1 MKKIILFIVFLLPII
16 SIIQCSKD
24 EFSSEYYAMIKEHRH
39 KTDSLFKYSET
50 SPFKKDKSIK
60 YTGIQWFPINPDFI
74 FKSRLI
80 KYEIPETVIVLG
92 TKGEERNQ
100 IKYGWFEF
108 DYMKKKYRIN
118 VYKYLESEITP
129 GREMLKN
136 YLAVWFRDQST
147 GRETYEVG
155 RYLEVEE
162 ESTDLNYL
170 YTLDFNKA
178 YNPYCA
184 YTPIYSCAIPRK
196 EDFLDIRI
204 EAGEKKY
211 HNY

>member
-1 MKKIILFIVFLLPII
+1 MNKKIISVLILFASLSLID
-16 SIIQCSKD
+16 CS
-24 EFSSEYYAMIKEHRH
+24 ENELGSEYFSQIQKHRRQ
-39 KTDSLFKYSET
+39 TDSLFKYSDT
-50 SPFKKDKSIK
+50 SPFKRDNSVK
-60 YTGIQWFPINPDFI
+60 YTAIKWFDVNPDFV

-80 KYEIPETVIVLG
+80 KYENPDTVIVLG

-108 DYMKKKYRIN
+108 DFNKVRYKIN
-118 VYKYLESEITP
+118 VYKYLESDITP

-136 YLAVWFRDQST
+136 YLAVWFRDQTT
-147 GRETYEVG
+147 GKETYEVG

-162 ESTDLNYL
+162 ESADPNYL
-170 YTLDFNKA
+170 YSLDFNKA

-196 EDFLDIRI
+196 EDFIDLKI

-211 HNY
+211 HK

>member
-1 MKKIILFIVFLLPII
+1 MRKKFFQLMILTLLFGLTD
-16 SIIQCSKD
+16 CSK
-24 EFSSEYYAMIKEHRH
+24 EELGTEYYSSIEEHRR
-39 KTDSLFKYSET
+39 KTDSLFRFSET
-50 SPFKKDKSIK
+50 SPFKRDDSVT
-60 YTGIQWFPINPDFI
+60 YTGIKWFDIDPQFV

-80 KYEIPETVIVLG
+80 KHEKPDTVIVLG
-92 TKGEERNQ
+92 TKGEERSQ

-108 DYMKKKYRIN
+108 DYKKVKYKIN
-118 VYKYLESEITP
+118 VYKYLESDITP

-136 YLAVWFRDQST
+136 YLAVWFRDKTT
-147 GRETYEVG
+147 GKETYEVG

-162 ESTDLNYL
+162 ESTNPNYL

-196 EDFLDIRI
+196 EDYLDLKIT
-204 EAGEKKY
+204 AGEKKY
-211 HNY
+211 HE